1 MPVKHFGFSIPSLPK
16 PVYEVMR
23 DLCKRAD
30 VSQWHTVIMGVIL
43 LAELEQ
49 SEPARVQALAERV
62 KATY

>member
-30 VSQWHTVIMGVIL
+30 V
-43 LAELEQ
+43 
-49 SEPARVQALAERV
+49 
-62 KATY
+62 